1 MGRPLN
7 DKFFGNRNIGSASTT
22 ADNGIG
28 GTAVASV
35 TLGTLGSY
43 TVRPTITF
51 SAPDLAAEGGVT
63 ALGTVT
69 SEVLSAAV
77 SGTQTRAYP
86 VAAGAIGFNTGGS
99 TFTATVTSAALTTV
113 ARASATTISFDAANA
128 AIGVSGNSIHITGA
142 SITGTMTIGG
152 VAIAAG
158 QIYYNGTPSTTTS
171 ATLYATYADA
181 VAGTNPL
188 TIVAGTGTG
197 GATFTYGVT
206 YGVVTALT
214 PVNRGSYEALVAS
227 GPAVN
232 ATYGAGLTITP
243 TYRAKSIIITE
254 QGSGY
259 SHAVDATASF
269 SGSATLPGTPT
280 VVMLTDTGIVGTA
293 GNQEN
298 AITMTAYLTGG
309 SSVLVD
315 IKKQVSTNRYK
326 VTDGTRTG
334 IVKLQAASV
343 SAAGQAT
350 VVATD
355 ATGCTY
361 YVTKLTAHK
370 ATLTRFGGGSYEFA
384 TGAAV
389 PWTMNGTSG
398 VKAYSTQPYL
408 ATGVN
413 VQIANT

>member
-7 DKFFGNRNIGSASTT
+7 DKYFGNRNTGSASTT

-35 TLGTLGSY
+35 TLNALGAY
-43 TVRPTITF
+43 TTRPTITF
-51 SAPDLAAEGGVT
+51 SDPDLLAEGGVRAT
-63 ALGTVT
+63 GTIT
-69 SEVLSAAV
+69 SEVESVTAV
-77 SGTQTRAYP
+77 GGTQTGYTVGQLVTVTGTDAVLR
-86 VAAGAIGFNTGGS
+86 VATIGGTGGDDALTFDFTGGS
-99 TFTATVTSAALTTV
+99 RGNFTTLP
-113 ARASATTISFDAANA
+113 
-128 AIGVSGNSIHITGA
+128 SGAQN
-142 SITGTMTIGG
+142 
-152 VAIAAG
+152 
-158 QIYYNGTPSTTTS
+158 TTS
-171 ATLYATYADA
+171 N
-181 VAGTNPL
+181 G
-188 TIVAGTGTG
+188 AGTGLT
-197 GATFTYGVT
+197 VT
-206 YGVVTALT
+206 L
-214 PVNRGSYEALVAS
+214 RF
-227 GPAVN
+227 
-232 ATYGAGLTITP
+232 
-243 TYRAKSIIITE
+243 RAKAVVITE

-259 SHAVDATASF
+259 SHATDATATFTQSVT
-269 SGSATLPGTPT
+269 ATS
-280 VVMLTDTGIVGTA
+280 VNMLVDSGIVGTA

-298 AITMTAYLTGG
+298 AINMTAYLTGG
-309 SSVLVD
+309 SSGNVD

-334 IVKLQAASV
+334 IVKLQASAV

-350 VVATD
+350 IVATD

-398 VKAYSTQPYL
+398 TKAYSNQPYL

-413 VQIANT
+413 VQIANV

>member
-7 DKFFGNRNIGSASTT
+7 KKYFGNRNIGSASTT
-22 ADNGIG
+22 ADDRIG
-28 GTAVASV
+28 GEGVASV
-35 TLGTLGSY
+35 TLNALGSY
-43 TVRPTITF
+43 TTRPTVTF
-51 SAPDLAAEGGVT
+51 PAPTLPNGVT

-86 VAAGAIGFNTGGS
+86 VAAGAIGFSTGGS

-113 ARASATTISFDAANA
+113 VRASATTIGFGAANA
-128 AIGVSGNSIHITGA
+128 AVAVSGNSIHITGA

-158 QIYYNGTPSTTTS
+158 QIYYTGSPSTTTS
-171 ATLYATYADA
+171 ATLYANYSDA
-181 VAGTNPL
+181 VNATNPL

-214 PVNRGSYEALVAS
+214 PVNLGSYEALVAS

-243 TYRAKSIIITE
+243 TYRAKSITITE

-259 SHAVDATASF
+259 TSAPAGNTLTFTQSVTASATALTVDTGNV
-269 SGSATLPGTPT
+269 GSAT
-280 VVMLTDTGIVGTA
+280 
-293 GNQEN
+293 NEEN
-298 AITMTAYLTGG
+298 TILMTARLTGG
-309 SSVLVD
+309 SAVVVD
-315 IKKQVSTNRYK
+315 IIRQVSTNRYK

-334 IVKLQAASV
+334 IVKLKSSVATAAGEGSVRLVDSNGDTYFATKITARKVVITRGTGSQAAFLTGTAV
-343 SAAGQAT
+343 KWNMTAA
-350 VVATD
+350 
-355 ATGCTY
+355 
-361 YVTKLTAHK
+361 TADSLLIDN
-370 ATLTRFGGGSYEFA
+370 A
-384 TGAAV
+384 
-389 PWTMNGTSG
+389 
-398 VKAYSTQPYL
+398 
-408 ATGVN
+408 
-413 VQIANT
+413 

>member
-7 DKFFGNRNIGSASTT
+7 KKYFGNRNVGTAATT
-22 ADNGIG
+22 DNGIG

-43 TVRPTITF
+43 TVRPTIAF
-51 SAPDLAAEGGVT
+51 STPDLSAEGGVT
-63 ALGTVT
+63 ATGTVT
-69 SEVLSAAV
+69 SEVLSAAI

-86 VAAGAIGFNTGGS
+86 TAAGAIGFNTGGT
-99 TFTATVTSAALTTV
+99 TFTATVSSAALTTV
-113 ARASATTISFDAANA
+113 VRASATTLGFDTTTTAMIS
-128 AIGVSGNSIHITGA
+128 GTSIHITGA

-158 QIYYNGTPSTTTS
+158 QIYYVGAPTNATT
-171 ATLYATYADA
+171 ATLYASYADSQSA
-181 VAGTNPL
+181 TNPL
-188 TIVAGTGTG
+188 TIVAGTGVG
-197 GATFTYGVT
+197 GATFTRGVT
-206 YGVVTALT
+206 FGTVTALT
-214 PVNRGSYEALVAS
+214 PVALGSYEALVTS
-227 GPAVN
+227 GAAVV
-232 ATYGAGLTITP
+232 ATAGVGEGLVITP
-243 TYRAKSIIITE
+243 TYRAKAIVITN

-259 SHAVDATASF
+259 SHAADATASF

-280 VVMLTDTGIVGTA
+280 VVMITDTGLVGTA

-298 AITMTAYLTGG
+298 AINMTAFLTGG
-309 SSVLVD
+309 SSGNVD
-315 IKKQVSTNRYK
+315 IIKQVSTNRYK

-334 IVKLQAASV
+334 IVKLKAGAV
-343 SAAGQAT
+343 AAAGEAT
-350 VVATD
+350 IVATD
-355 ATGCTY
+355 ATGTTY

-389 PWTMNGTSG
+389 AWTMNGTSG
-398 VKAYSTQPYL
+398 TKAYAALPYL

-413 VQIANT
+413 VQIANV

>member
-7 DKFFGNRNIGSASTT
+7 DRFFGNRNTGSASTT
-22 ADNGIG
+22 ADDGIG
-28 GTAVASV
+28 GTRVESV

-43 TVRPTITF
+43 TTRPVATF
-51 SAPDLAAEGGVT
+51 SDPDLVAEGGVRAT
-63 ALGTVT
+63 GTVT
-69 SEVLSAAV
+69 SEVLSV
-77 SGTQTRAYP
+77 SIGGSQTRAYP
-86 VAAGAIGFNTGGS
+86 VTAGAISFVGGTTTA
-99 TFTATVTSAALTTV
+99 TFTATVTSSALASV
-113 ARASATTISFDAANA
+113 AYASATTISFNTTTTAM
-128 AIGVSGNSIHITGA
+128 ISGTSIHITGA
-142 SITGTMTIGG
+142 SITGNMTIGG
-152 VAIAAG
+152 TTISAG
-158 QIYYNGTPSTTTS
+158 QIYYVGAPTS
-171 ATLYATYADA
+171 ATAATLYATYDNA
-181 VAGTNPL
+181 VNATSPL
-188 TIVAGTGTG
+188 TISNGTTT
-197 GATFTYGVT
+197 GATFTRGVT
-206 YGVVTALT
+206 YGTVTALT
-214 PVNRGSYEALVAS
+214 PVNRGAFEALVTGAQN
-227 GPAVN
+227 AVCD
-232 ATYGAGLTITP
+232 TYGAALTITP
-243 TYRAKSIIITE
+243 TYRAKAVVITE
-254 QGSGY
+254 KGSGY
-259 SHAVDATASF
+259 THAVDASVSFTQSVTAS
-269 SGSATLPGTPT
+269 AVT
-280 VVMLTDTGIVGTA
+280 MITDTGVVGSA
-293 GNQEN
+293 DSQEN

-309 SSVLVD
+309 SAVLVD

-334 IVKLQAASV
+334 IVKLQAAAV